1 MTVDCFLTEALPL
14 FFADRLTIL
23 HYFYYSFSSL
33 VLLIYF
39 KQWCPM
45 KAIKLNTI
53 AFMLLTSASCFTA
66 NATEVGQAA
75 PQFTLPTLLQD
86 KPTTLKQFAGKVV
99 YVDFWASWCA
109 PCRTSFP
116 LLNKLHEKLKA
127 QGFEVVAINLDEEK
141 ANAEKFLQEYP
152 VSFTVLRDAK
162 GEWADQF
169 VVESMPTSFIID
181 KQGVV
186 QNIHHG
192 FTTDDIK
199 DLEEKI
205 TKLLA
210 QK

>member
-1 MTVDCFLTEALPL
+1 MKINHKFRAVA
-14 FFADRLTIL
+14 FA
-23 HYFYYSFSSL
+23 
-33 VLLIYF
+33 
-39 KQWCPM
+39 M
-45 KAIKLNTI
+45 
-53 AFMLLTSASCFTA
+53 LTSTTYVTA
-66 NATEVGQAA
+66 NATDVGQPA
-75 PQFTLPTLLQD
+75 PQFTLPTLQQD
-86 KPTTLKQFAGKVV
+86 QPTSLKQYAGKVI
-99 YVDFWASWCA
+99 YLDFWASWCA

-127 QGFEVVAINLDEEK
+127 QGFEVVGINLDEDK
-141 ANAEKFLQEYP
+141 ANAEKFLKEFP
-152 VSFTVLRDAK
+152 VGFTVLRDAK

-192 FTTDDIK
+192 FASADINE
-199 DLEEKI
+199 LEEKI

>member
-1 MTVDCFLTEALPL
+1 
-14 FFADRLTIL
+14 
-23 HYFYYSFSSL
+23 
-33 VLLIYF
+33 
-39 KQWCPM
+39 M
-45 KAIKLNTI
+45 KMNKKLGSI
-53 AFMLLTSASCFTA
+53 AFAMLTSAACLTA
-66 NATEVGQAA
+66 NATDVGQPA
-75 PQFTLPTLLQD
+75 PQFTLPTLQAD
-86 KPTTLKQFAGKVV
+86 QPTALKQYAGKVI
-99 YVDFWASWCA
+99 YLDFWASWCA

-127 QGFEVVAINLDEEK
+127 QGFEVVAVNLDEDK
-141 ANAEKFLQEYP
+141 ANAEKFLKEFP

-169 VVESMPTSFIID
+169 VVESMPTSFILD

-192 FTTDDIK
+192 FASDDIK
-199 DLEEKI
+199 ELEEKI

>member
-1 MTVDCFLTEALPL
+1 
-14 FFADRLTIL
+14 
-23 HYFYYSFSSL
+23 
-33 VLLIYF
+33 
-39 KQWCPM
+39 M
-45 KAIKLNTI
+45 KMNKKLGSI
-53 AFMLLTSASCFTA
+53 AFAILTSAACLTA
-66 NATEVGQAA
+66 NATDVGQPA
-75 PQFTLPTLLQD
+75 PQFTLPTLQAD
-86 KPTTLKQFAGKVV
+86 QPTALKQYAGKVI
-99 YVDFWASWCA
+99 YLDFWASWCA

-127 QGFEVVAINLDEEK
+127 QGFEVVAVNLDEDK
-141 ANAEKFLQEYP
+141 ANAEKFLKEFP

-169 VVESMPTSFIID
+169 VVESMPTSFILD

-192 FTTDDIK
+192 FASDDIK
-199 DLEEKI
+199 ELEEKI

>member
-1 MTVDCFLTEALPL
+1 
-14 FFADRLTIL
+14 
-23 HYFYYSFSSL
+23 
-33 VLLIYF
+33 
-39 KQWCPM
+39 M
-45 KAIKLNTI
+45 KMNKKLGSI
-53 AFMLLTSASCFTA
+53 AFAMLTSAACFTA
-66 NATEVGQAA
+66 NATDVGQPA
-75 PQFTLPTLLQD
+75 PQFTLPTLQAD
-86 KPTTLKQFAGKVV
+86 QPTALKQYAGKVV
-99 YVDFWASWCA
+99 YLDFWASWCA

-127 QGFEVVAINLDEEK
+127 KGFEVVAVNLDEDK
-141 ANAEKFLQEYP
+141 ANAEKFLKEFP

-169 VVESMPTSFIID
+169 VVESMPTSFILD

-192 FTTDDIK
+192 FASADIK
-199 DLEEKI
+199 ELEEKI

>member
-1 MTVDCFLTEALPL
+1 MKMKKLSSIV
-14 FFADRLTIL
+14 FA
-23 HYFYYSFSSL
+23 
-33 VLLIYF
+33 
-39 KQWCPM
+39 M
-45 KAIKLNTI
+45 
-53 AFMLLTSASCFTA
+53 LTSAACLTA
-66 NATEVGQAA
+66 NATDVGQPA

-86 KPTTLKQFAGKVV
+86 QPTTLKSYAGKVI
-99 YVDFWASWCA
+99 YLDFWASWCA

-127 QGFEVVAINLDEEK
+127 QGFEVVAINLDEDK
-141 ANAEKFLQEYP
+141 ANAEKFLKEFP

-162 GEWADQF
+162 AEWADQF

-192 FTTDDIK
+192 FAKDDIK
-199 DLEEKI
+199 ELEEKI